1 MEAEMSITR
10 AIEILTQL
18 NLWRRDNNVPNAQE
32 MPDPKDVGLAIDKAI
47 ETMKCIVG
55 LGQGLKYAD

>member
-1 MEAEMSITR
+1 MNTEMSITR

-32 MPDPKDVGLAIDKAI
+32 MPDPKDIGLAIDKAI
-47 ETMKCIVG
+47 ETMKNIVSLGSLG
-55 LGQGLKYAD
+55 L